1 VQYNKQK
8 DRLSPSTILIVDDE
22 PPVREVVRAAL
33 AGLPLRFLAAKNG
46 VEAMDLIEQ
55 EKPDLIITDYMMPL
69 WNGLEI
75 CRSVRVAPKLRHIRT
90 ILITGRLLPQ
100 ELTDLVEQGVVDGT
114 LAKPFLAIEVS
125 HLVRRLL
132 EEGPRPPR
140 KSARAPL
147 EVRSAGDTDEN
158 FYLAIPRDA
167 WEMPCAFCGG
177 FVRKR
182 DKGLTI
188 EKAESFCKAPR
199 LDFLRV
205 WHDGCYKQYLNF
217 RKD

>member
-1 VQYNKQK
+1 M
-8 DRLSPSTILIVDDE
+8 PSTILIVDDE
-22 PPVREVVRAAL
+22 PPVRDVVRAAL
-33 AGLPLRFLAAKNG
+33 KSLPLRLLEASNG

-55 EKPDLIITDYMMPL
+55 EKPDLVITDYAMPL

-75 CRSVRVAPKLRHIRT
+75 CRGIRVAPKLWHIRT

-100 ELTDLVEQGVVDGT
+100 ELTELSEQGVVDGA
-114 LAKPFLAIEVS
+114 LAKPFGTVEIS
-125 HLVRRLL
+125 KLVQRLL

-140 KSARAPL
+140 RSARTPL
-147 EVRSAGDTDEN
+147 EARAAGGIDEN

-177 FVRKR
+177 FVRKG
-182 DKGLTI
+182 DEGLTI
-188 EKAESFCKAPR
+188 ENAEPFSKVPR

-205 WHDGCYKQYLNF
+205 WNADCHRQYL
-217 RKD
+217 KLGKG

>member
-1 VQYNKQK
+1 M
-8 DRLSPSTILIVDDE
+8 PSTILIVDDE
-22 PPVREVVRAAL
+22 PPVREFVRVAL
-33 AGLPLRFLAAKNG
+33 TGLPVRLLEANNG

-55 EKPDLIITDYMMPL
+55 EKPDLVITDYVMPL
-69 WNGLEI
+69 LNGLEI
-75 CRSVRVAPKLRHIRT
+75 CRSVRVAHKLWHIRT
-90 ILITGRLLPQ
+90 ILITGSVLPQ
-100 ELTDLVEQGVVDGT
+100 ELTGLVEQGVVDGI
-114 LAKPFLAIEVS
+114 LAKPFSAIEIS
-125 HLVRRLL
+125 QLVRRLL

-147 EVRSAGDTDEN
+147 EARSARDIDEN

-177 FVRKR
+177 FVRKG

-188 EKAESFCKAPR
+188 EKAESFSKAPR

-205 WHDGCYKQYLNF
+205 WHDGCYQQYLNF
-217 RKD
+217 RKG